1 MQRHI
6 VVDHNQKGRKYYIKE
21 EELVETIAEVKAII
35 KAPIYIFLRK
45 LFK

>member
-21 EELVETIAEVKAII
+21 EELVERRRAEVKAII
-35 KAPIYIFLRK
+35 KAPIYFTKIV
-45 LFK
+45 

>member
-21 EELVETIAEVKAII
+21 EELGERRAEVKVII
-35 KAPIYIFLRK
+35 KAPIYLRK

>member
-21 EELVETIAEVKAII
+21 EELVETRAEVKAIYQG
-35 KAPIYIFLRK
+35 AYIYIFTK
-45 LFK
+45 IV

>member
-21 EELVETIAEVKAII
+21 EELVERRAEVKAII
-35 KAPIYIFLRK
+35 KVPIYIFTK
-45 LFK
+45 IV